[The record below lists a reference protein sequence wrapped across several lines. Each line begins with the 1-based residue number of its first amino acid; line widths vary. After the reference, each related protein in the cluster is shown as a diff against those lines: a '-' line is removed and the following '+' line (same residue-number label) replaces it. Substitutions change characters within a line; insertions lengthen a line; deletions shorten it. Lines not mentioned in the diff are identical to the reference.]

1 METQLLFGP
10 ASSGLA
16 FTEQAHLIDLN
27 EVFSDCFELLASDE
41 DEVDSTRF
49 EPAVQ
54 PSTHRGAL
62 PSSIGISDISLPV
75 THEPASIPFRARP
88 RSVPTSKLPSS
99 IGVSLSA
106 GHIPASI
113 PDRAAP
119 APPSCPP
126 QPARISPS
134 KLPSSIGVSLSA
146 GHKPAN
152 IPDRA
157 PPPTAR
163 TQIPSEEVS
172 SSLVLVAAE
181 EFSCQHPPEL
191 PESLESWDPSVANSD
206 GLTEQ
211 QREERRERNREHA
224 KRSRIR
230 KKFLLESLQDQVS
243 SLQGENSRLRRV
255 VQDKLPA
262 PEAARVLKSCAAEK
276 LPELSLALPDAEES
290 ERKLVDSD
298 SCLMQVRGA
307 RCSSSARPL
316 PMFASPFF
324 LCLCRVQCTQ
334 KYRHG
339 RQASSSPFY
348 FHF

>member
-172 SSLVLVAAE
+172 SSLVAAE